1 VQQEFGGDPRA
12 KATTLIRQAATA
24 LRQSKA
30 DPMREAQEF
39 NDQDERNARRRLRL
53 TSELQNAVT
62 NVKGTAS
69 MSLKKDLAD
78 ARESWAPL
86 SFYEKFEHA
95 CILILTAL
103 IALIIALAIW
113 NLVLKI
119 LINLLAS
126 TLDPTDY
133 AVFQALFGMIFTV
146 IIALEFKR
154 SLLVLAERV
163 DSVVQVRAVLLI
175 ALLAV
180 VRKLILLDVKA
191 TDALQ
196 LLALAAAILALGAA
210 YWMVRD
216 QDRRRTD
223 AKAAEKTEAGHRTR
237 HPG

>member
-1 VQQEFGGDPRA
+1 MG
-12 KATTLIRQAATA
+12 
-24 LRQSKA
+24 
-30 DPMREAQEF
+30 
-39 NDQDERNARRRLRL
+39 
-53 TSELQNAVT
+53 
-62 NVKGTAS
+62 
-69 MSLKKDLAD
+69 LKKDLAD
-78 ARESWAPL
+78 ARASWAPL

-119 LINLLAS
+119 LISLLAS

-191 TDALQ
+191 TDPLQ

-223 AKAAEKTEAGHRTR
+223 AKAAEKTGVGHRTR
-237 HPG
+237 NPG

>member
-1 VQQEFGGDPRA
+1 ML
-12 KATTLIRQAATA
+12 AT
-24 LRQSKA
+24 
-30 DPMREAQEF
+30 DRE
-39 NDQDERNARRRLRL
+39 R
-53 TSELQNAVT
+53 TM
-62 NVKGTAS
+62 G
-69 MSLKKDLAD
+69 LKKDLAD
-78 ARESWAPL
+78 ARVSWAPL
-86 SFYEKFEHA
+86 TFYEKFEHA

-113 NLVLKI
+113 NVALKI
-119 LINLLAS
+119 LVSLLAS

-133 AVFQALFGMIFTV
+133 TVFQALFGMIFTV

-180 VRKLILLDVKA
+180 VRKLIILDLQA

-216 QDRRRTD
+216 QDRRRAE
-223 AKAAEKTEAGHRTR
+223 AKVAERRG
-237 HPG
+237 